1 MKNRRNLGSQFL
13 KIGIVK
19 NENTIGI
26 LLLLKKRSSSYFQ
39 HLNVDVAGGIQN
51 EFPILEPCPALI

>member
-39 HLNVDVAGGIQN
+39 HLNVDVAGGIQT
-51 EFPILEPCPALI
+51 L

>member
-19 NENTIGI
+19 NENIMGI
-26 LLLLKKRSSSYFQ
+26 LLLKKRSSSCFQ
-39 HLNVDVAGGIQN
+39 QLNVYVAGGIQ
-51 EFPILEPCPALI
+51 AL